1 MSMTTQSISRAP
13 LPQSY
18 SDPSQ
23 LQSVPE
29 DNVSR
34 APQRAPAAGVQTQE
48 RSAPPLDAA
57 GVRRLVQ
64 QELAKREQA
73 QCANQVAKASLA
85 CAAAVGGALAASTGV
100 GIAAAILAGGMCG
113 AELADAEACIR

>member
-1 MSMTTQSISRAP
+1 MTTQSISRAP

-29 DNVSR
+29 ANVSR
-34 APQRAPAAGVQTQE
+34 APQSAPAADLPTQE
-48 RSAPPLDAA
+48 RSAPLDAA
-57 GVRRLVQ
+57 GVRFLVQ

-73 QCANQVAKASLA
+73 QCATKVAKAGGA
-85 CAAAVGGALAASTGV
+85 CAAAVVSALAASTGV

-113 AELADAEACIR
+113 AELADAEACVR

>member
-1 MSMTTQSISRAP
+1 MTTQSISRAP

-18 SDPSQ
+18 SDPEE

-34 APQRAPAAGVQTQE
+34 APQSAPAADLRTQE
-48 RSAPPLDAA
+48 RSAPRLDGA
-57 GVRRLVQ
+57 GVRLLVQ

-73 QCANQVAKASLA
+73 QCATKIAKAGGA
-85 CAAAVGGALAASTGV
+85 CAAAVVSALAASTGV
-100 GIAAAILAGGMCG
+100 GIAGAILAGGLCG
-113 AELADAEACIR
+113 AELADAEACIP